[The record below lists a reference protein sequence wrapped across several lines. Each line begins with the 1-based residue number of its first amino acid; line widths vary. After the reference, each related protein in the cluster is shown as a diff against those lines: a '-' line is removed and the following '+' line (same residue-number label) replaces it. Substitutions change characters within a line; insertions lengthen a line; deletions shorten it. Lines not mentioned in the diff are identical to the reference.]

1 MIIYN
6 ACICD
11 IKIPL
16 YGLFLLIC
24 IFTQLLSVPVQK
36 ETPVSSAER
45 GRCSAD
51 LTGGVGVTVITVPG
65 TVRSNNNGLRC
76 PAAGQQSSS
85 LHFLPAWPA

>member
-6 ACICD
+6 ACICN

-24 IFTQLLSVPVQK
+24 IFTPLLSVPVQK

-51 LTGGVGVTVITVPG
+51 LTGVEVTVITVPG

-85 LHFLPAWPA
+85 LRFLLSWPA